1 MNFQILPHW
10 GKKLGVIMFVVFT
23 FLEGHD
29 DFIRGFFE
37 GYTGKPFS
45 LTDNDIFSFNLYF
58 GEHLMLIFGLLS
70 MLGMLVYMFS
80 KEKIEDDYI
89 QKLRLESFQL
99 SFIFVTGIAFILY
112 LFGVNSEVDMATVI
126 SFLLGVYLIVFA
138 IKKRIIDVE

>member
-1 MNFQILPHW
+1 MNFQILPHR
-10 GKKLGVIMFVVFT
+10 GKKLGVIMFIVFT

-29 DFIRGFFE
+29 DFIRGFMH
-37 GYTGKPFS
+37 GASGKPFS
-45 LTDNDIFSFNLYF
+45 LSENGIFSFETYF
-58 GEHLMLIFGLLS
+58 GHQSMLIFGLLS

-89 QKLRLESFQL
+89 QKIRLESFQL

-112 LFGVNSEVDMATVI
+112 LFGINSKVDMATVI

-138 IKKRIIDVE
+138 VKKRIIDVE